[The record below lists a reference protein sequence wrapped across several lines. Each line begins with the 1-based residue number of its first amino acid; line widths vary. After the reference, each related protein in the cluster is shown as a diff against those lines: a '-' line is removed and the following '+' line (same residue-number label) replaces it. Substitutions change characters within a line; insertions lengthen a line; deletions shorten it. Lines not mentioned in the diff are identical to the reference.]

1 MVKFKIRET
10 DEYDA
15 LVELFM
21 KEGLEYS
28 EDDLLGNDPVPT
40 EIVKCWSITLDEN
53 DRLVGGAVLATRQ
66 GEYIV
71 DGIAMDSD
79 FQRIKLGKE
88 LMMRVIEEV
97 LKRNGKALYLV
108 ARAPEFFRK
117 IGFDTIDRDE
127 APEFFECAKCP
138 QRDVTCHPEVMKLSM
153 V

>member
-21 KEGLEYS
+21 KEGLEYT
-28 EDDLLGNDPVPT
+28 EEDLLGNSPIPT
-40 EIVKCWSITLDEN
+40 DVVKCWSITLDGE
-53 DRLVGGAVLATRQ
+53 DRLVGGAVLAMRE
-66 GEYIV
+66 GEYII
-71 DGIAMDSD
+71 DGIAMDSE

-88 LMMRVIEEV
+88 LMMRAIEEV

-108 ARAPEFFRK
+108 ARAPEFFRT
-117 IGFDTIDRDE
+117 IGFDTIDRKD
-127 APEFFECAKCP
+127 APEFYECADCP
-138 QRDVTCHPEVMKLSM
+138 QNGVNCHPEVMKLSM

>member
-10 DEYDA
+10 DDYDA
-15 LVELFM
+15 LVKLFI

-28 EDDLLGNDPVPT
+28 EEDLLGNSPIPT
-40 EIVKCWSITLDEN
+40 DIVKCWSITLDED

-71 DGIAMDSD
+71 DGIAMDSE

-97 LKRNGKALYLV
+97 LKRNGRALYLV
-108 ARAPEFFRK
+108 ARAPGFFKR
-117 IGFDTIDRDE
+117 IGFDSIDRKD
-127 APEFFECAKCP
+127 APEFYECADCP
-138 QRDVTCHPEVMKLSM
+138 QRDATCHPEVMKLSM